1 VYLMLVETL
10 LQRGAG
16 GVDEAIQI
24 AERNFDKLEP
34 LAFLDLLPSTVP
46 LARLA
51 RYLDIVF
58 EHTNTRKRNLQV
70 SLVELNTPCTDSEL
84 LVVAMLFFRRWAAW
98 G

>member
-1 VYLMLVETL
+1 MLVETV

-34 LAFLDLLPSTVP
+34 LSFLDLLPPTVP

-51 RYLDIVF
+51 RYLDIVY

-70 SLVELNTPCTDSEL
+70 GIVVPNTLDTDTD
-84 LVVAMLFFRRWAAW
+84 AYAYA
-98 G
+98 GGGG